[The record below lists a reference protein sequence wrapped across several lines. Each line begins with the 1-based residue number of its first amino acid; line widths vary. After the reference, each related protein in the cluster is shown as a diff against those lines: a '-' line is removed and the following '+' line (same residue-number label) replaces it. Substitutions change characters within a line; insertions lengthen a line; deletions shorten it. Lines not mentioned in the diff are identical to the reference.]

1 MHSTLPPSK
10 GQDLIHRNRLQ
21 KLRNQELNTT
31 KSQLTSLHKSIQQ
44 RVSIEEEL
52 VDTLLVAQQALTTK
66 DATICTLQTEL
77 HSLLAT
83 KALTQNKERM
93 MAEVKLM
100 SLKNNQL
107 QEAQYHL
114 SMAQADQE
122 IQSLKQQILL
132 HEVRETKQKV
142 EFNSLTSRVGQL
154 QQTVRN
160 VTQLRQKE
168 EHQYQ
173 EKIKQ
178 VVQQIHLARE
188 DVKHSKIAATQQQRA
203 ACNACEQRFSKQL
216 IAKDALL
223 RESREVLRKQKGMN
237 EALQEEIKKLV
248 IRNMEDTRKQAEIFQ
263 RSMLNNFK
271 DRMYGKELVQRLASV
286 VEDKMVFISRI
297 EKSFMADTETKRRM
311 S

>member
-1 MHSTLPPSK
+1 MYKASKSFGSIPLKEGDSRTKFYYFLNIPFTRKFVTVLTFSIIPPVWIPTVITNPRYSMHSTLPPSK

-178 VVQQIHLARE
+178 VVQQIHWQEKMLNIP
-188 DVKHSKIAATQQQRA
+188 K
-203 ACNACEQRFSKQL
+203 
-216 IAKDALL
+216 LL
-223 RESREVLRKQKGMN
+223 R
-237 EALQEEIKKLV
+237 
-248 IRNMEDTRKQAEIFQ
+248 
-263 RSMLNNFK
+263 LNN
-271 DRMYGKELVQRLASV
+271 KELLATLANNG
-286 VEDKMVFISRI
+286 SRNN
-297 EKSFMADTETKRRM
+297 
-311 S
+311 